1 MVSHQDQVALPDQRL
16 EGGIAG
22 LAGSF
27 LYTRTRAT
35 TTIDGY
41 PLNHKRHAKSL
52 TFTATERLGI
62 RCIGLK
68 LMIDMDRPD
77 SAGTAMAVGC
87 QVQ

>member
-1 MVSHQDQVALPDQRL
+1 MGCILQGSRWESSCQGSK
-16 EGGIAG
+16 GGANPSSSG
-22 LAGSF
+22 
-27 LYTRTRAT
+27 YTACL
-35 TTIDGY
+35 GQE
-41 PLNHKRHAKSL
+41 LNHKRHAKSL
-52 TFTATERLGI
+52 TFTATKRLGI